1 MDFSTLSTCPLFEGL
16 TVQEIEKLF
25 ASVRYKVKDY
35 EKNQP
40 IFHLMDDA
48 DRVAIILHGSVQA
61 QKIFP
66 SGNSMQLTVGQQG
79 DILGQAA
86 MFSDQRKYPV
96 ELTAL
101 EPSELMMLDRENVL
115 KLLHADVRVLDAF
128 LSELGTAAFQLQRRI
143 ELLSYSGIQQKI
155 AFFLLSR
162 SMQSGSSVVQ
172 IPGSI
177 TKWALSM
184 NVSRPSL
191 HRELRALEN
200 QGLISVSVPS
210 ITIRDPQS
218 LRRILG

>member
-16 TVQEIEKLF
+16 SVQEVEILF
-25 ASVRYKVKDY
+25 SSVRYKIKRY
-35 EKNQP
+35 EKDQP

-48 DRVAIILHGSVQA
+48 DRVAIILHGSAQA

-66 SGNSMQLTVGQQG
+66 GGNSMQVTVGRQG
-79 DILGQAA
+79 DMLGQAA
-86 MFSDQRKYPV
+86 MFSEQRKYPV

-101 EPSELMMLDRENVL
+101 EPSELLMLDRENVL
-115 KLLHADVRVLDAF
+115 KLLHADDRVLDAF
-128 LSELGTAAFQLQRRI
+128 LSELGTAAFQLQWRI
-143 ELLSYSGIQQKI
+143 ELLSYSGIRQKI

-162 SMQSGSSVVQ
+162 SMQSGSPVVR

-177 TKWALSM
+177 TKWALSI

-200 QGLISVSVPS
+200 EGLISAAAPS
-210 ITIRDPQS
+210 ITIRDPQA

>member
-1 MDFSTLSTCPLFEGL
+1 MDYIRLSACQLFKDL
-16 TVQEIEKLF
+16 SVNEIEKLF
-25 ASVRYKVKDY
+25 MSVRYKINRY
-35 EKNQP
+35 EKDQP

-48 DRVAIILHGSVQA
+48 YRVAIILQGSVQA

-66 SGNSMQLTVGQQG
+66 CGNSMQMMVGQQG
-79 DILGQAA
+79 DMLGQAA
-86 MFSDQRKYPV
+86 MFSAQRKYPV

-101 EPSELMMLDRENVL
+101 EPSELMMLDRENLL
-115 KLLHADVRVLDAF
+115 KLLYADVRVLDAF
-128 LSELGTAAFQLQRRI
+128 LSELATATFQLQWRI
-143 ELLSYSGIQQKI
+143 ELLSFSGIQQKI

-191 HRELRALEN
+191 HRELKSLATRGILSLESPE
-200 QGLISVSVPS
+200 I
-210 ITIRDPQS
+210 
-218 LRRILG
+218 RILDAPALRKILG

>member
-1 MDFSTLSTCPLFEGL
+1 M
-16 TVQEIEKLF
+16 
-25 ASVRYKVKDY
+25 RYKISRY
-35 EKNQP
+35 EKDQP

-48 DRVAIILHGSVQA
+48 DRVAIILQGSVRA
-61 QKIFP
+61 QKILP
-66 SGNSMQLTVGQQG
+66 SGSSMQVTVGQQG
-79 DILGQAA
+79 DMLGQAA
-86 MFSDQRKYPV
+86 MFSVQRKYPV

-128 LSELGTAAFQLQRRI
+128 LSELATATFQLQWHI

-191 HRELRALEN
+191 HREFKSLATRGILSLESPE
-200 QGLISVSVPS
+200 I
-210 ITIRDPQS
+210 
-218 LRRILG
+218 RILDAPALRKILG

>member
-1 MDFSTLSTCPLFEGL
+1 
-16 TVQEIEKLF
+16 
-25 ASVRYKVKDY
+25 
-35 EKNQP
+35 
-40 IFHLMDDA
+40 MDDA
-48 DRVAIILHGSVQA
+48 NRVAIILQGSVQA

-66 SGNSMQLTVGQQG
+66 SGNSMQMTVGQQG
-79 DILGQAA
+79 DMLGQAA
-86 MFSDQRKYPV
+86 MFSAQRKYPV

-101 EPSELMMLDRENVL
+101 EPSELMMLDRDNVL

-128 LSELGTAAFQLQRRI
+128 LSELATATFQLQWRI

-191 HRELRALEN
+191 HRELKSLATRGILSLESPE
-200 QGLISVSVPS
+200 I
-210 ITIRDPQS
+210 
-218 LRRILG
+218 RILDASALRKVLG